1 MANSNLSELKFVVA
15 EKPQS
20 ATISPAERRRI
31 ALVARIDEQIALATA
46 QLEERRPEFTRTKTV
61 VNKETGEKSKVTA
74 SKNVR
79 PWYWQHNSKF
89 LLTIRYGLNVLK
101 FAKGTNAIEAPSLKG
116 IVTVLNTVKSAVEA
130 GELDSA
136 ITALA
141 AKREK
146 KSVAN

>member
-20 ATISPAERRRI
+20 ATMSPAERRRL

-46 QLEERRPEFTRTKTV
+46 QLEDRRPEFTRTKTV
-61 VNKETGEKSKVTA
+61 VNKETGQKSKVTA

-79 PWYWQHNSKF
+79 AWYWPQGSKYVVS
-89 LLTIRYGLNVLK
+89 IKYGLHILQ
-101 FAKGTNAIEAPSLKG
+101 FAKGTNAIECPSLKG
-116 IVTVLNTVKSAVEA
+116 VVTTLQTIKTAVAA
-130 GELDSA
+130 GELDAA
-136 ITALA
+136 ITAVA

-146 KSVAN
+146 KS

>member
-15 EKPQS
+15 DKPQT

-46 QLEERRPEFTRTKTV
+46 QLEDRKPEFTRTKTV

-89 LLTIRYGLNVLK
+89 LLTIKYGLNVLK
-101 FAKGTNAIEAPSLKG
+101 FAKGNAIEAASLKG
-116 IVTVLNTVKSAVEA
+116 IVTVLSTVKSAVEA

-136 ITALA
+136 ITAVA

-146 KSVAN
+146 KSAAK

>member
-20 ATISPAERRRI
+20 ATVSPAERRRI

-46 QLEERRPEFTRTKTV
+46 QVEDRRPEFTRTKTV

-101 FAKGTNAIEAPSLKG
+101 FAKGNAIEAPSLKG
-116 IVTVLNTVKSAVEA
+116 IVTVLNTVKAAVEA

-136 ITALA
+136 ITAVA

-146 KSVAN
+146 KSAAK